1 MRCFFVLFFKFVK
14 CVECAG
20 KGVCW
25 ASQSHQAESSFVIVT
40 KKSTLRKAIQNIVCC
55 LFWLL
60 LFLLLSLFSICWW
73 VLLSHC
79 GCNDLFKCK
88 NYMKRKETWTCD
100 YIWVEVHLNCRP
112 VLHKS
117 LETHETKNGTFK
129 LSYIFFSF
137 FAIFKTKFHHKD
149 FSKYISFWVSIVLQ
163 DAL

>member
-1 MRCFFVLFFKFVK
+1 MQKLHEKKRNLNMR
-14 CVECAG
+14 
-20 KGVCW
+20 
-25 ASQSHQAESSFVIVT
+25 
-40 KKSTLRKAIQNIVCC
+40 
-55 LFWLL
+55 
-60 LFLLLSLFSICWW
+60 
-73 VLLSHC
+73 
-79 GCNDLFKCK
+79 
-88 NYMKRKETWTCD
+88 

-149 FSKYISFWVSIVLQ
+149 FSKDISFWVSIVLQ